1 MTRSRTV
8 SPIMTAPYD
17 DQHTK
22 AYDMQAPKMIYTDMG
37 VSREPEG
44 FSFGCVERGVVGHVQ
59 LDSEG
64 FWWFVPAMD
73 KPLVLS
79 TTLLERITKKLREL
93 NGAV

>member
-1 MTRSRTV
+1 MPFSNTV
-8 SPIMTAPYD
+8 PPIMAATYD
-17 DQHTK
+17 DKHVK
-22 AYDMQAPKMIYTDMG
+22 AYDMQAPKMIFTDIG
-37 VSREPEG
+37 VSQEPEG

-59 LDSEG
+59 QDSEG